1 MPVFISYSHADK
13 DFVNKLGAHLAQ
25 NKVHVWVDT
34 WELRVGDSIVSK
46 IQQAIQQASALLL
59 ILSKAAAASEW
70 CKKELNAGLIRE
82 LDEKR
87 VVVLPVLL
95 EDCEIPLFLRDKMFA
110 DFRSNYDH
118 GLRQVLEAVAKV
130 TSDKIGRIDEPD
142 WHIDWAID
150 WAIDW
155 GDLNG
160 CIWFRLTLSEHAN
173 DQPYSVLTDVL
184 MLLNAAATSRYHQY
198 AEAGLDF
205 IGQDVFLE
213 LLTGDEKFANL
224 DILIGDDLP
233 QKQEIS
239 AHDSKTDIG
248 FEVKIVCRR
257 LGQDTGR
264 DILFHVGRQIRQ
276 IYEHSCSTHR
286 PLTREELQKVKEI
299 VSRRVDSK

>member
-13 DFVNKLGAHLAQ
+13 DFVNKLAVRLAQ

-34 WELRVGDSIVSK
+34 WELHVGDSLVSK
-46 IQQAIQQASALLL
+46 IQQAIQEASALLL
-59 ILSKAAAASEW
+59 ILSKPAVASEW

-87 VVVLPVLL
+87 VVVLPILV

-118 GLRQVLEAVAKV
+118 GLRQVLEAVAKI
-130 TSDKIGRIDEPD
+130 TSDKLGRIDEPD

-150 WAIDW
+150 W
-155 GDLNG
+155 GELNSH
-160 CIWFRLTLSEHAN
+160 IWFRLTLLEHAN
-173 DQPYSVLTDVL
+173 DQPYSMFTDVFI
-184 MLLNAAATSRYHQY
+184 LLNTVATLRYHQY

-205 IGQDVFLE
+205 VGQDVFLE
-213 LLTGDEKFANL
+213 LLTGDEKFTNL
-224 DILIGDDLP
+224 DILIGEDLP
-233 QKQEIS
+233 QKQEVS
-239 AHDSKTDIG
+239 VYDPKTDIG
-248 FEVKIVCRR
+248 CDVTIMCRR

-276 IYEHSCSTHR
+276 IYEHSRSTHR
-286 PLTREELQKVKEI
+286 PLTTEELRKVKEI
-299 VSRRVDSK
+299 VSRSIASK

>member
-1 MPVFISYSHADK
+1 MPVFISYSHTDK
-13 DFVNKLGAHLAQ
+13 SFVNQLATHLAK

-34 WELRVGDSIVSK
+34 WELHVGDSLVSK
-46 IQQAIQQASALLL
+46 IQQAIQEASALLV
-59 ILSKAAAASEW
+59 ILSKSSTISEW
-70 CKKELNAGLIRE
+70 CKKELTAGLIRE

-87 VVVLPVLL
+87 VVVLPVLV

-130 TSDKIGRIDEPD
+130 TSDNLGRIDEPD

-150 WAIDW
+150 W
-155 GDLNG
+155 GELNG
-160 CIWFRLTLSEHAN
+160 KIWFRLTLSEHAN
-173 DQPYSVLTDVL
+173 DQPYSVLTDVFI
-184 MLLNAAATSRYHQY
+184 LLNAVATSRYHQY

-205 IGQDVFLE
+205 VGQDIFLG
-213 LLTGDEKFANL
+213 LLTFDEEFANL

-233 QKQEIS
+233 QKKEKIIY
-239 AHDSKTDIG
+239 DPKTHVG
-248 FEVKIVCRR
+248 CEVTIVCRR

-276 IYEHSCSTHR
+276 IYEHSRSTHR
-286 PLTREELQKVKEI
+286 RLTGEESRKVKEI
-299 VSRRVDSK
+299 VSRPVGSK